1 MKIGY
6 IFIAL
11 LMFLY
16 LAASFMGSGDIGIIF
31 LIAKAAQSLSS
42 GRFPFAGVYDAGI
55 VVYVIVMISL
65 FVIGGRHE
73 PER

>member
-6 IFIAL
+6 ILIAL
-11 LMFLY
+11 LMLLY
-16 LAASFMGSGDIGIIF
+16 LVASFLGSGDIGIIF
-31 LIAKAAQSLSS
+31 IIAKGAQSLSS
-42 GRFPFAGVYDAGI
+42 GRFPFTGVYDAGI